1 MNKPAPDFRFT
12 DLDGKPFTRDS
23 LAGKVTLLTFW
34 ATWCQ
39 PCHRSL
45 PLLEKVREQFKDNPK
60 VAFRAISVDT
70 PNVNNEKVAKT
81 LTELGVKIPALR
93 DSEQASLLFRTE
105 GSVPATF
112 LIGADGSI
120 QDYVMGFV
128 PDKIAE
134 WPEKIKKL
142 LAGEKIFEKPLKAY
156 EDELKEY
163 SQRVEKESEVDFS
176 KKVSML
182 GDQAP
187 VETKIPMPET
197 KIAKR
202 TQPATMKLIPLWKC
216 DAVKS
221 PGNILVLNEKNKP
234 SRLAVVEAW
243 QSIAEVGLDGKLIA
257 SHSLNLTDTEVIGSL
272 RSATGSDGKRLLAA
286 FMATHQRCHVLDENW
301 KAVLTYP
308 EDALKN
314 PHNGLADVELGD
326 LDGDGK
332 LNLYISYLGVV
343 GIHGVSLDGKR
354 LWSNRSVTNAGGM
367 VVSGPDAQGHRSLLC
382 TNILGSLVV
391 LDAQGERKQEIVIPG
406 TTLHWIFAADL
417 NNKGQFQWC
426 GLASE
431 KPGEHLAVGF
441 SLSGEKLWTYRL
453 PDGMPPPMEMIVAG
467 RIAKDGPGQWI
478 LPASD
483 GSIHILGADGKLI
496 DKFNSGVTLQGVATV
511 EINGQPTLLISSQS
525 GVEAWKIEK

>member
-1 MNKPAPDFRFT
+1 MVLRRIVLPTEALRADISRNKAVNRVSLIAEFRGAQLNGKINPKAFEFEVPQGAIVGKFFVPPHMAQLLNKPAPDFRFT

-163 SQRVEKESEVDFS
+163 SQI
-176 KKVSML
+176 
-182 GDQAP
+182 Q
-187 VETKIPMPET
+187 
-197 KIAKR
+197 
-202 TQPATMKLIPLWKC
+202 Q
-216 DAVKS
+216 
-221 PGNILVLNEKNKP
+221 
-234 SRLAVVEAW
+234 
-243 QSIAEVGLDGKLIA
+243 
-257 SHSLNLTDTEVIGSL
+257 H
-272 RSATGSDGKRLLAA
+272 
-286 FMATHQRCHVLDENW
+286 
-301 KAVLTYP
+301 
-308 EDALKN
+308 
-314 PHNGLADVELGD
+314 
-326 LDGDGK
+326 
-332 LNLYISYLGVV
+332 
-343 GIHGVSLDGKR
+343 
-354 LWSNRSVTNAGGM
+354 
-367 VVSGPDAQGHRSLLC
+367 
-382 TNILGSLVV
+382 
-391 LDAQGERKQEIVIPG
+391 
-406 TTLHWIFAADL
+406 
-417 NNKGQFQWC
+417 
-426 GLASE
+426 
-431 KPGEHLAVGF
+431 
-441 SLSGEKLWTYRL
+441 
-453 PDGMPPPMEMIVAG
+453 
-467 RIAKDGPGQWI
+467 
-478 LPASD
+478 
-483 GSIHILGADGKLI
+483 
-496 DKFNSGVTLQGVATV
+496 
-511 EINGQPTLLISSQS
+511 
-525 GVEAWKIEK
+525 